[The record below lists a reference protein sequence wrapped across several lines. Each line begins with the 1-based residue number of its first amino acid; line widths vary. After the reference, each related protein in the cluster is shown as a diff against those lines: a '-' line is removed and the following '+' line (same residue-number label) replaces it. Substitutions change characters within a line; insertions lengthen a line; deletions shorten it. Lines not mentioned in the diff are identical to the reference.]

1 MAGSGPACTGSG
13 PCAVSPI
20 SGREKTDMDVVSLKL
35 SPRAVMGKKV
45 KQLRRQGMVPVH
57 LYGQGLEPQ
66 SLQVEA
72 QVLRRVLPQ
81 VGTNVPLSIELDG
94 QNDDNIC
101 FVREVQRHPVTED
114 LLHVDFMRVD
124 VARTIRSDVPI
135 VVEGNAPAV
144 RDMGGTLLQQLQTV
158 EVESLPM
165 NVPTSFQVDVSG
177 LDDFEKGLYVRDLE
191 VGADVTI
198 LTDPDDL
205 IARVSQ
211 PRVEAVEEEVE
222 AEAAEGEGP
231 EAPVAEG
238 EAGA

>member
-1 MAGSGPACTGSG
+1 MFVIRYDLEQLHALPPGGTERRNHDQHPRCR
-13 PCAVSPI
+13 
-20 SGREKTDMDVVSLKL
+20 GRSLA
-35 SPRAVMGKKV
+35 RA
-45 KQLRRQGMVPVH
+45 
-57 LYGQGLEPQ
+57 
-66 SLQVEA
+66 
-72 QVLRRVLPQ
+72 
-81 VGTNVPLSIELDG
+81 
-94 QNDDNIC
+94 
-101 FVREVQRHPVTED
+101 
-114 LLHVDFMRVD
+114 
-124 VARTIRSDVPI
+124 IRSDVPI

-222 AEAAEGEGP
+222 AEEGEVP
-231 EAPVAEG
+231 EDADAEAPVAEG